1 MSVDGPIIECVAN
14 YSEGRRVEV
23 VSAIAETIAGVEGV
37 KILDVESDVDHNR
50 SVITFAGGPEAVGEA
65 AIRSVG
71 TAADWIDLNRHEG
84 VHPRIGA
91 ADVIP
96 FVPLR
101 RATVTECEWVAHHAG
116 EEIWKRYG
124 VPAYLYGDAAQLPHR
139 RSLPN
144 VRRGGFEVLRRV
156 VKTDLSRHPD
166 FGEADL
172 HPTAGAVAVGARRV
186 LIAWNIQLASEDLE
200 KAEWI
205 AENVRESGR
214 GLTGVRALGLP
225 LASKGMTQVSMN
237 LTNYEVTPPH
247 VVMQKVEMLA
257 KVAGV
262 EISGS
267 ELIGLIPRAAL
278 ELAEEAEVDL
288 RIENAERGITIEER
302 LEAAGL

>member
-1 MSVDGPIIECVAN
+1 
-14 YSEGRRVEV
+14 
-23 VSAIAETIAGVEGV
+23 
-37 KILDVESDVDHNR
+37 
-50 SVITFAGGPEAVGEA
+50 
-65 AIRSVG
+65 
-71 TAADWIDLNRHEG
+71 
-84 VHPRIGA
+84 
-91 ADVIP
+91 
-96 FVPLR
+96 
-101 RATVTECEWVAHHAG
+101 
-116 EEIWKRYG
+116 
-124 VPAYLYGDAAQLPHR
+124 
-139 RSLPN
+139 
-144 VRRGGFEVLRRV
+144 
-156 VKTDLSRHPD
+156 
-166 FGEADL
+166 L